1 MDSSE
6 FDVRNAIGLVRRQI
20 WLILSTVLI
29 IAGLAAVYVFLQT
42 PIYSATALVLVDPRQ
57 KNALDPESQMS
68 LLPTDNARVESEVEI
83 LKSPST
89 QLDAITRL
97 GLIKDPE
104 FGVRLGTVDRLMI
117 FLKMKTETALLA
129 DTDAQLRSV
138 LSRFSNSVSIARR
151 GLTYVIGISAN
162 SADPQK
168 AAKIANILAQAYI
181 DAQVDAKISN
191 ALSVRDALNRRLV
204 QASATINDTENKI
217 DTFIN
222 ENIEKVGNE
231 SARADITAMRSNLD
245 ALKSEGL
252 KAQTLQTSLSRLAI
266 EKDWDGV
273 VAELRSDTVSQIKAE
288 RDKVLANLS
297 QVAAGSTRQ
306 SDLKASL
313 DKLDKRLSDE
323 VNAQLGDISSHV
335 KTIQDEQDKLRS
347 TIRDTVL
354 SSNLSNDV
362 MVKIY
367 ELQQESSVSKTL
379 YQDILQ
385 RLRGVETQADL
396 QLADSRVVSP
406 ALPPTAPSSP
416 KTQLILIMA
425 IVAGLGLGLGLA
437 FLNENFIGGFTSD
450 QQFEAVLGV
459 PVISSVPVLARGGRT
474 ISDRAQVASELID
487 HPLTAYSESIRRIRL
502 GLENMLRR
510 KLQDKTRQGGIVIM
524 VGSAI
529 PGEGKTTT
537 AIAIARAFALSGK
550 RVLLIDCDLRRPAVA
565 SALGLAPENGLADY
579 LTLSLDAQSIRQFV
593 TKDKVQGLDMIV
605 GRNSHRT
612 STDSLIET
620 AQFNLLIELAK
631 ERFDLIILD
640 TPPVLPVVDAQ
651 YLATRA
657 DLVALVVHWA
667 STSQR
672 DVRSAI
678 NDLRTTAGNEIPIA
692 GILSKAE
699 LGVGSYRNKYNSY
712 YYYTPES

>member
-6 FDVRNAIGLVRRQI
+6 FDIRTAIGLVRRQA

-29 IAGLAAVYVFLQT
+29 IVGVAALYVFLQT
-42 PIYSATALVLVDPRQ
+42 PIYTASTLILVDPRQ
-57 KNALDPESQMS
+57 KNALDPDSQMS

-97 GLIKDPE
+97 DLVKDPE
-104 FGVRLGTVDRLMI
+104 FGARLGAVDRLMV
-117 FLKMKTETALLA
+117 FLKLRTEADLLA
-129 DTDAQLRSV
+129 DADAQLRAV
-138 LSRFSNSVSIARR
+138 LDRFSNGVSIARR
-151 GLTYVIGISAN
+151 GLTYVISVSAN

-168 AAKIANILAQAYI
+168 AALIANTIAGTYI
-181 DAQVDAKISN
+181 DAQVDAKVAN

-204 QASATINDTENKI
+204 QASATINDTENRI
-217 DTFIN
+217 DAFVN
-222 ENIEKVGNE
+222 ENIEKVGNDGT
-231 SARADITAMRSNLD
+231 RADITAMRANLD
-245 ALKSEGL
+245 ALKAESL
-252 KAQTLQTSLSRLAI
+252 QARTLQSSVARLAATR
-266 EKDWDGV
+266 DWDGI
-273 VAELRSDTVSQIKAE
+273 VAQLRSDAVTQLKGE
-288 RDKVLANLS
+288 RDRILASLGDA
-297 QVAAGSTRQ
+297 AAGSARQ
-306 SDLKASL
+306 SDLRASL
-313 DKLDKRLSDE
+313 DQLDQRLAAE
-323 VNAQLGDISSHV
+323 VDTELGQIASRV
-335 KTIQDEQDKLRS
+335 KATQEEQDRLRG

-362 MVKIY
+362 MVRIY
-367 ELQQESSVSKTL
+367 ELQQESSVAKTL

-406 ALPPTAPSSP
+406 ALPPRAPSAP

-425 IVAGLGLGLGLA
+425 LVAGLGLGLGLA

-459 PVISSVPVLARGGRT
+459 PVISSIPVLSRAGRT
-474 ISDRAQVASELID
+474 ISDRAQVAGELIE

-529 PGEGKTTT
+529 PGEGKTTS

-550 RVLLIDCDLRRPAVA
+550 RVLLVDCDLRRPAVA

-593 TKDKVQGLDMIV
+593 TKDKVPGLDMIV
-605 GRNSHRT
+605 GRASHRT

-631 ERFDLIILD
+631 ERFDFIILD

-678 NDLRTTAGNEIPIA
+678 NDIRTTAGNDVLIA

-712 YYYTPES
+712 YYYAPET

>member
-20 WLILSTVLI
+20 WLIISTVLI

-42 PIYSATALVLVDPRQ
+42 PIYTASTLILVDPRQ

-89 QLDAITRL
+89 QLDAITHL
-97 GLIKDPE
+97 ALIKDPE
-104 FGVRLGTVDRLMI
+104 FGAKLGAVDRLMI
-117 FLKMKTETALLA
+117 FLKIKTEAALLA

-138 LSRFSNSVSIARR
+138 LDRFAGSVSIARR
-151 GLTYVIGISAN
+151 GLTYVISVSAN

-168 AAKIANILAQAYI
+168 AALIANTLASTYI
-181 DAQVDAKISN
+181 NAQVDAKIAN

-204 QASATINDTENKI
+204 QASATINDTENRI
-217 DTFIN
+217 DAFVN
-222 ENIEKVGNE
+222 ENIEKVGSE
-231 SARADITAMRSNLD
+231 SARADITAMRTTL
-245 ALKSEGL
+245 EQL
-252 KAQTLQTSLSRLAI
+252 KADSVQQQTLQSSLSRLAAD
-266 EKDWDGV
+266 KDWDGI
-273 VAELRSDTVSQIKAE
+273 VAQLRSDTVTELKAQ
-288 RDKVLANLS
+288 RDKILASLS
-297 QVAAGSTRQ
+297 NVAAGSARQ
-306 SDLKASL
+306 TDLQASL
-313 DKLDKRLSDE
+313 AALDQRLGAE
-323 VNAQLGDISSHV
+323 VNTELGQISDRV
-335 KTIQDEQDKLRS
+335 KATQQEQDKLRA

-406 ALPPTAPSSP
+406 ALPPNQPSAP
-416 KTQLILIMA
+416 KAQLIMIMA

-459 PVISSVPVLARGGRT
+459 PVISSIPMLSRGGRT
-474 ISDRAQVASELID
+474 ISDRAQVVGELID

-550 RVLLIDCDLRRPAVA
+550 RVLLVDCDLRRPAVS
-565 SALGLAPENGLADY
+565 SALGLSPENGLADY

-593 TKDKVQGLDMIV
+593 TKDKVPGLDMIV
-605 GRNSHRT
+605 GRASHRT

-620 AQFNLLIELAK
+620 AQFNLLMELAK
-631 ERFDLIILD
+631 ERFDFIVLD
-640 TPPVLPVVDAQ
+640 TPPILPVVDAQ

-657 DLVALVVHWA
+657 DIVTLVVHWA

-672 DVRSAI
+672 DARAAI
-678 NDLRTTAGNEIPIA
+678 NDLRTTAGNDLLIA
-692 GILSKAE
+692 GVLSKAE

-712 YYYTPES
+712 YYYTAES

>member
-6 FDVRNAIGLVRRQI
+6 FDIRNSIGLVRRQI

-42 PIYSATALVLVDPRQ
+42 PIYTASTLILVDPRQ

-89 QLDAITRL
+89 QLDTITRL

-104 FGVRLGTVDRLMI
+104 FGARLGAVDRLMI
-117 FLKMKTETALLA
+117 FLKIKTEAALLA

-138 LSRFSNSVSIARR
+138 LDRFAGSVSIARR
-151 GLTYVIGISAN
+151 GLTYVISVSAN

-168 AAKIANILAQAYI
+168 AALIANTLAGTYI
-181 DAQVDAKISN
+181 NAQVDAKIAN

-204 QASATINDTENKI
+204 QASATINDTENRI
-217 DTFIN
+217 DAFVN
-222 ENIEKVGNE
+222 ENIEKVGSE
-231 SARADITAMRSNLD
+231 SARADITAMRTTLES
-245 ALKSEGL
+245 L
-252 KAQTLQTSLSRLAI
+252 KADSLKQQTLQSSLSRLAAD
-266 EKDWDGV
+266 KDWDGIV
-273 VAELRSDTVSQIKAE
+273 TQLRSDTVTELKTQ
-288 RDKVLANLS
+288 RDKILASLGDA
-297 QVAAGSTRQ
+297 AAGSARQ

-313 DKLDKRLSDE
+313 AALDQRLTAE
-323 VNAQLGDISSHV
+323 VNTELGQISDRVKAAQ
-335 KTIQDEQDKLRS
+335 QEQDKLRS

-367 ELQQESSVSKTL
+367 ELQQESSVAKTL

-406 ALPPTAPSSP
+406 ALPPNAPSAP
-416 KTQLILIMA
+416 KTQLIMIMA
-425 IVAGLGLGLGLA
+425 LVAGLGLGVGLA

-459 PVISSVPVLARGGRT
+459 PVISSIPVLSRGGRT
-474 ISDRAQVASELID
+474 ISERAQVAGELID

-550 RVLLIDCDLRRPAVA
+550 RVLLVDCDLRRPAVS

-593 TKDKVQGLDMIV
+593 TKDKVPGLDMIV
-605 GRNSHRT
+605 GRASHRT

-620 AQFNLLIELAK
+620 AQFNLLMELAK
-631 ERFDLIILD
+631 ERFDFIVLD
-640 TPPVLPVVDAQ
+640 TPPILPVVDAQ

-657 DLVALVVHWA
+657 DIVTLVVQWA

-678 NDLRTTAGNEIPIA
+678 NDLRTTAGNDLLIA
-692 GILSKAE
+692 GVLSKAE

-712 YYYTPES
+712 YYYTAES

>member
-29 IAGLAAVYVFLQT
+29 IVGLAAVYVFLQT
-42 PIYSATALVLVDPRQ
+42 PTYTASTLILVDPRQ

-89 QLDAITRL
+89 QIGAISRL
-97 GLIKDPE
+97 ELVKDPE
-104 FGVRLGTVDRLMI
+104 FGVKLSTVDRLMV
-117 FLKMKTETALLA
+117 FFKVKSMENLLA
-129 DTDAQLRSV
+129 DTDAQLRAV
-138 LSRFSNSVSIARR
+138 LTRFSNNVTIARR
-151 GLTYVIGISAN
+151 GLTYVISVSAT
-162 SADPQK
+162 SADPAK
-168 AAKIANILAQAYI
+168 AALIANTLSATYI

-191 ALSVRDALNRRLV
+191 ALSVRDALNRRLA
-204 QASATINDTENKI
+204 QASTTINQNENRI
-217 DTFIN
+217 DAFVN
-222 ENIEKVGNE
+222 ENIEKVSNE
-231 SARADITAMRSNLD
+231 STRADISAMRASLEN
-245 ALKSEGL
+245 L
-252 KAQTLQTSLSRLAI
+252 KAESVSAQSLQTSVATLAAN
-266 EKDWDGV
+266 KDWDGI
-273 VAELRSDTVSQIKAE
+273 AAQLRSDTISQIKAE
-288 RDKVLANLS
+288 RDKVLADIGNA
-297 QVAAGSTRQ
+297 AAGSARE
-306 SDLKASL
+306 SNLRASL
-313 DKLDKRLSDE
+313 TELDKRLSDQ
-323 VNAQLGDISSHV
+323 VNVELGTLSERV
-335 KTIQDEQDKLRS
+335 KTAQQEQDRLRTS
-347 TIRDTVL
+347 IRDTVL

-367 ELQQESSVSKTL
+367 ELQQESSVAKTL
-379 YQDILQ
+379 YQDLLQ

-396 QLADSRVVSP
+396 QLADSRIVSS
-406 ALPPTAPSSP
+406 ALPPDAPSAP
-416 KTQLILIMA
+416 KTKLILTLA
-425 IVAGLGLGLGLA
+425 LVAGLGLGLGLA

-459 PVISSVPVLARGGRT
+459 PVISSVPLLSRAGRSIT
-474 ISDRAQVASELID
+474 ERSQVASELLD

-510 KLQDKTRQGGIVIM
+510 KLQDKSREGGLIVM

-537 AIAIARAFALSGK
+537 AIAIARAFAMSGK
-550 RVLLIDCDLRRPAVA
+550 RVLLVDCDLRRPSIAP
-565 SALGLAPENGLADY
+565 SLGLTPENGLADY
-579 LTLSLDAQSIRQFV
+579 LTLSLDSQSIRQFV
-593 TKDKVQGLDMIV
+593 TKDKVPGLDMIV
-605 GRNSHRT
+605 GKNTHRT

-620 AQFNLLIELAK
+620 AQFNLLMELAK
-631 ERFDLIILD
+631 ERFEIIVLD
-640 TPPVLPVVDAQ
+640 TPPILPVVDAQ

-657 DLVALVVHWA
+657 DIVTLVVHWA

-678 NDLRTTAGNEIPIA
+678 NDLRTTAGDELPIA
-692 GILSKAE
+692 AVLSKAE

-712 YYYTPES
+712 YYYAPES

>member
-97 GLIKDPE
+97 GLVKDPE
-104 FGVRLGTVDRLMI
+104 FGVRLGTIDRLMI
-117 FLKMKTETALLA
+117 FLKIKTETALLA
-129 DTDAQLRSV
+129 DTDAQLRAV
-138 LSRFSNSVSIARR
+138 LARFSNSVSIARR

-168 AAKIANILAQAYI
+168 AARFANTLAQAYI

-217 DTFIN
+217 DAFVN

-231 SARADITAMRSNLD
+231 SARADITTMRSNLE

-252 KAQTLQTSLSRLAI
+252 KAQTLQTSLSRLAA
-266 EKDWDGV
+266 EKNWDGV
-273 VAELRSDTVSQIKAE
+273 VAGLRSDTVSQIKAE
-288 RDKVLANLS
+288 RDKVLASLG
-297 QVAAGSTRQ
+297 QAAVGSARQ

-313 DKLDKRLSDE
+313 DRIDQRLADE
-323 VNAQLGDISSHV
+323 VNAQLGEITSHV

-425 IVAGLGLGLGLA
+425 IAAGLGLGLGLA

-631 ERFDLIILD
+631 ERFDLIVLD

-657 DLVALVVHWA
+657 DIVALVVHWA

-678 NDLRTTAGNEIPIA
+678 NDLRTTAGNEVPIA

>member
-20 WLILSTVLI
+20 WLIISTVLI

-42 PIYSATALVLVDPRQ
+42 PIYTASTLILVDPRQ
-57 KNALDPESQMS
+57 KNALDPDSQMS

-89 QLDAITRL
+89 QLDAITHL

-104 FGVRLGTVDRLMI
+104 FGAKLGAVDRLMI
-117 FLKMKTETALLA
+117 FLKIKTEAALLA

-138 LSRFSNSVSIARR
+138 LDRFANRVSIARR
-151 GLTYVIGISAN
+151 GLTYVITVSAS

-168 AAKIANILAQAYI
+168 AALIANTLSSTYI
-181 DAQVDAKISN
+181 NAQVDAKIAN

-204 QASATINDTENKI
+204 QASATINDTENRI
-217 DTFIN
+217 DAFVN

-231 SARADITAMRSNLD
+231 SARADITAMRSTL
-245 ALKSEGL
+245 EQL
-252 KAQTLQTSLSRLAI
+252 KADSLQQQTLQTSLSRLAAD
-266 EKDWDGV
+266 KDWDGI
-273 VAELRSDTVSQIKAE
+273 VAQLRSDTVTELKAQ
-288 RDKVLANLS
+288 RDKILASLGN
-297 QVAAGSTRQ
+297 VAAGSARQ
-306 SDLKASL
+306 TDLQASL
-313 DKLDKRLSDE
+313 AALDQRLGAE
-323 VNAQLGDISSHV
+323 VNTELGQISDRV
-335 KTIQDEQDKLRS
+335 KATQQEQDKLRA

-367 ELQQESSVSKTL
+367 ELQQESAVSKTL

-406 ALPPTAPSSP
+406 ALPPNEPSAP
-416 KTQLILIMA
+416 KTQLIMIMA

-459 PVISSVPVLARGGRT
+459 PVISSIPVLSRGGRT
-474 ISDRAQVASELID
+474 ISDRAQVAGELID

-550 RVLLIDCDLRRPAVA
+550 RVLLVDCDLRRPAVS
-565 SALGLAPENGLADY
+565 SALGLSPENGLADY

-593 TKDKVQGLDMIV
+593 TKDKVPGLDMIV
-605 GRNSHRT
+605 GRASHRT

-620 AQFNLLIELAK
+620 AQFNLLMELAK
-631 ERFDLIILD
+631 ERFDFIVLD
-640 TPPVLPVVDAQ
+640 TPPILPVVDAQ

-657 DLVALVVHWA
+657 DIVTLVVHWA

-672 DVRSAI
+672 DARAAI
-678 NDLRTTAGNEIPIA
+678 NDLRTTAGNDLLIA
-692 GILSKAE
+692 GVLSKAE

-712 YYYTPES
+712 YYYTAES